1 MILWLFSNKL
11 KTVTLRF
18 VWSYRTNM
26 LPHVWMCISAEQ
38 QFFFMIT
45 HFPFFPLLHSTILW
59 FRWYC
64 HWHVDADNK
73 APVLFFFTPS
83 PTHNKSRI
91 CRKSPTDAALVIIL
105 PPYGASVHGP
115 VSMGSVRVVSELWK
129 PHLKVRCSAGKKEP
143 KISFSSRE
151 TF

>member
-11 KTVTLRF
+11 KTVTLTF

-26 LPHVWMCISAEQ
+26 LPHIWRTRCASLQNNSSSLWSHIFPSFLYCTRPYCDFDDTVIDVWMQ
-38 QFFFMIT
+38 IT
-45 HFPFFPLLHSTILW
+45 KLQCYLQ
-59 FRWYC
+59 
-64 HWHVDADNK
+64 
-73 APVLFFFTPS
+73 
-83 PTHNKSRI
+83 SRI
-91 CRKSPTDAALVIIL
+91 CRKSPTGAALVIIL

-115 VSMGSVRVVSELWK
+115 VSMGSVREVSELWK